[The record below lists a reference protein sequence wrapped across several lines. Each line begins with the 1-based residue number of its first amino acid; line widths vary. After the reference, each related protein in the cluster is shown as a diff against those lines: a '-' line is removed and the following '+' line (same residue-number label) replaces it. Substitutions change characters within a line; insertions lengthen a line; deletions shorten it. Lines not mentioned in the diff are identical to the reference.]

1 MEKLLFFVSCL
12 LGVTAVAL
20 VSYLLLRKLCE
31 ALAGILLFAATIAVH
46 LLNTEMHVP
55 LLIAIAGC
63 GVTTALVGFPLFMVE
78 DVSRL
83 DGEVKKLKEG
93 AEAYKAEISALEED
107 INDLEEDLAEVEE
120 ELDRLKGTSED
131 NNNLQNQSPS

>member
-1 MEKLLFFVSCL
+1 MEKLLIFVGCF

-20 VSYLLLRKLCE
+20 ASYVLLRKLCGMLV
-31 ALAGILLFAATIAVH
+31 AILLLAATIAVH

-63 GVTTALVGFPLFMVE
+63 GVTAALVGFPLFMVE
-78 DVSRL
+78 TVDRL
-83 DGEVKKLKEG
+83 DGEVKTFKES
-93 AEAYKAEISALEED
+93 AETYKAEISVLQGN
-107 INDLEEDLAEVEE
+107 IIDLEEDLGEVEE

-131 NNNLQNQSPS
+131 NNNPLNQSPS